1 MLNAKLYF
9 SDEAEGYQRS
19 YLKFIQH
26 SESVRTYYGI
36 KVSRLVSVEM
46 DFSSKFEGG
55 DYYRLEKKE
64 NNKWWIFDLNNKKYV
79 QIKMFD
85 KDKIMFDLKAENEIT
100 NLSET
105 EFELDPETRSL
116 KLSGDVD
123 IKLFCE
129 II

>member
-55 DYYRLEKKE
+55 DYCRLEKKE
-64 NNKWWIFDLNNKKYV
+64 NNKWWIFDLNIATNMVEKLADYR
-79 QIKMFD
+79 
-85 KDKIMFDLKAENEIT
+85 KAI
-100 NLSET
+100 
-105 EFELDPETRSL
+105 F
-116 KLSGDVD
+116 
-123 IKLFCE
+123 
-129 II
+129 